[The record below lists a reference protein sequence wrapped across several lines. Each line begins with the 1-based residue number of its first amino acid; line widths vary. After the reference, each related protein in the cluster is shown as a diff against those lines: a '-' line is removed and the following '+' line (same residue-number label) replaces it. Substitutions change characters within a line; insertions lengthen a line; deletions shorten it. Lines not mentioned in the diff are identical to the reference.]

1 MASRVAPPE
10 TPVRARAESE
20 TGTGGSDLSVELG
33 NIPEGHPRRKSLE
46 LRERLVAAVEAG
58 LAHPSGLIAH
68 GRGEAFDYLLG
79 ERTVPE
85 AEAASKAAVEVLL
98 AAKDPVVS
106 VSGNAAALAAGAL
119 SALQASVNGKRM
131 GRAPLTLEAN
141 VFHAGDARV
150 RRIVE
155 VLEEAG
161 GEGVLGRERG
171 ARIPGL
177 ASHRALCAKEG
188 IFKADAVLVPL
199 EDGDRAEALKAMG
212 KVVLAVDLNPLSRT
226 AVAAHITVV
235 DNLVRALPQ
244 MAELARRFDRMPH
257 KGPKALAKAFD
268 NKANLAAVKRRIAAN
283 LGAQEG

>member
-58 LAHPSGLIAH
+58 LIAH

-106 VSGNAAALAAGAL
+106 VNGNAAALAAGAL

-268 NKANLAAVKRRIAAN
+268 NTANLAAVKRRI
-283 LGAQEG
+283 LGG

>member
-1 MASRVAPPE
+1 MASGVAPQDSP
-10 TPVRARAESE
+10 TPAPTSSE
-20 TGTGGSDLSVELG
+20 EKAGLTDLATDLSD
-33 NIPEGHPRRKSLE
+33 IPEGHPRRRSLE
-46 LRERLVAAVEAG
+46 MRQRLVAAVEAG
-58 LAHPSGLIAH
+58 VAHPSGLIAH

-98 AAKDPVVS
+98 AASHPVVS
-106 VSGNAAALAAGAL
+106 VNGNAAALAASALASLQGAL
-119 SALQASVNGKRM
+119 NGKRI
-131 GRAPLTLEAN
+131 GRAPLLLEAN

-161 GEGVLGRERG
+161 GEGVLGRTRD
-171 ARIPGL
+171 AKIPGL
-177 ASHRALCAKEG
+177 QSHRALCAADG

-199 EDGDRAEALKAMG
+199 EDGDRAEALKAWG

-235 DNLVRALPQ
+235 DNLVRALPR
-244 MAELARRFDRMPH
+244 MAELARRFDPMPH
-257 KGPKALAKAFD
+257 KGPKALVKAFD
-268 NKANLAAVKRRIAAN
+268 NGANLAAKFAAIRRFTAAP
-283 LGAQEG
+283 EG

>member
-1 MASRVAPPE
+1 MASCVPLPE
-10 TPVRARAESE
+10 SPIRAQASNEEKLGVSDLA
-20 TGTGGSDLSVELG
+20 SDLSD
-33 NIPEGHPRRKSLE
+33 IPEGHPRRKSLE
-46 LRERLVAAVEAG
+46 LRQRLVAAVEAG

-85 AEAASKAAVEVLL
+85 AEAASKAVVEVLL
-98 AAKDPVVS
+98 AASHPVVS
-106 VSGNAAALAAGAL
+106 VNGNAAALAAGAL
-119 SALQASVNGKRM
+119 ASLQGAVNGKRI
-131 GRAPLTLEAN
+131 GRGPLLLEAN

-161 GEGVLGRERG
+161 GEGVLGRTRDARVRG
-171 ARIPGL
+171 L
-177 ASHRALCAKEG
+177 QSHRALCAADG

-199 EDGDRAEALKAMG
+199 EDGDRALALKAMG

-226 AVAAHITVV
+226 AAAAHITVV

-244 MAELARRFDRMPH
+244 MAELARRFDRTPH
-257 KGPKALAKAFD
+257 KGPKALVKAFD
-268 NKANLAAVKRRIAAN
+268 NAANLASVKRRMAGN
-283 LGAQEG
+283 LGAPEG